1 MYLNK
6 LEIFGFKSFA
16 QKTMFKFD
24 DGLTAIIG
32 PNGCGK
38 SNIVDA
44 IRWVLGEQ
52 RPTILRCDRMEN
64 VIFNGT
70 ASRKPLSISEVS
82 MFIENTKQI
91 LPSEYTEIKIT
102 RRLYRSGESEYM
114 LNNQPV
120 RLMDIINLFADT
132 GMGAD
137 AYSVIE
143 LKMVEQILSENA
155 EERRRLFE
163 EAAGIK
169 KYKTRRKSALRKL
182 DTTHQELTRLDDII
196 SEVQKNVNSLSRQVG
211 KARRYHEFNDELK
224 KKDYIVS
231 QLKIRSYES
240 DLRPL
245 EMEYGQIKRSKE
257 TLTAEIQTEEAQI
270 ERLQAQVVEM
280 EHSYR
285 GIAGRLQKADESI
298 HEFQRDRQL
307 RLQKIESLQERISS
321 DEDEIK
327 IQEQRIKDLDKKK
340 KQFLAEVEKTRK
352 EMNKI
357 HADYQKS
364 LEKQQKTDGEYRLVR
379 EEYQSFVRDNLQK
392 FQESDKDKEA
402 FQKIKVEKESLG
414 EQLAKME
421 TNLKGLRSSLQ
432 NADNVFKIQQK
443 KIEESKK
450 NYNGE
455 QEKLDRL
462 QKQIQGF
469 EQQQAQL
476 RSEINKME
484 GQHEKIRNRRD
495 FLENLIENYEG
506 FSESV
511 QYIMLRRLEFGGL
524 KDTLINLV
532 SSPEQYRSAVE
543 NYLADISNY
552 LVVEDVDTARQILMQ
567 VREREKGRLTL
578 ISLDMLNHARPVS
591 PNNLPDG
598 AESRRMK
605 DVIDF
610 DEKYEKLFKL
620 LFDHVYLVHDLDTA
634 VKMHQK
640 HPHFTFVTND
650 GEVLQDWGNI
660 TGGMAN
666 DDHSLMGRS
675 QQFEKVKAEL
685 ELISQELEK
694 KKTGLGESIA
704 ESQKQQG
711 KFSEASELH
720 KTAEKQI
727 SMMEKEADQV
737 GYEVSRLKESVSE
750 TEREME
756 SIQQLRKKLTDDE
769 KGLLPK
775 IQELDENIHN
785 YQLKEKEIQQDQD
798 IHEEKLRQMAEV
810 SQKLQIEFLNLTSR
824 EKELNQK
831 LEFLEQNRKDAGK
844 FIEQRKQQIHKGTEE
859 IEGLQNQG
867 EGENEHLT
875 SAYEK
880 RDLIDTQRNELEKR
894 LNNLK
899 STIQSQDVEL
909 KKRQRLLNEAR
920 DRLQKL
926 ELQIQE
932 LQVKKSGLK
941 EQLEEKYGKEA
952 TRAEGEKLDPA
963 LTVHQVQAEIEDL
976 REKLDRLG
984 DVNPL
989 AVKEHEKEKERLDF
1003 LRSQKDDLV
1012 SAEDQLMETIHKLNT
1027 TARKEFMTAFS
1038 KIREN
1043 FRKVFGEFFENGE
1056 GDLLLVES
1064 RDPLEAN
1071 IDFTVNH
1078 KGRQLNT
1085 LTLLSAGEKTLTA
1098 ISLLFAIYLVK
1109 PSPFCILDEVDAPL
1123 DDVNITNYT
1132 QAIKRFSKDTQ
1143 FILVTHNKRTIEAT
1157 QSLYGITME
1166 EPGVS
1171 KVVSVRLD

>member
-16 QKTMFKFD
+16 QKTLFRFD

-70 ASRKPLSISEVS
+70 ATRKPLSISEVS

-102 RRLYRSGESEYM
+102 RRLYRSGESEYL

-169 KYKTRRKSALRKL
+169 KYKIRRKSALRKL
-182 DTTHQELTRLDDII
+182 DTTRQELTRLDDII
-196 SEVQKNVNSLSRQVG
+196 SEIQKNVNSLSRQVG
-211 KARRYHEFNDELK
+211 KAKRYHQFNDELK
-224 KKDYIVS
+224 QKDYIIT
-231 QLKIRSYES
+231 QLKIRAYET

-245 EMEYGQIKRSKE
+245 EMEYEQIKRSKE
-257 TLTAEIQTEEAQI
+257 TLTTEIQTEEAHI
-270 ERLQAQVVEM
+270 ERQQAQVVEM

-285 GIAGRLQKADESI
+285 GIAGRLQKADEGI

-321 DEDEIK
+321 DQNEIK
-327 IQEQRIKDLDKKK
+327 IQERRIKDLDTEK
-340 KQFLAEVEKTRK
+340 KQLLSDVENTRK

-357 HADYQKS
+357 HSDYEKS
-364 LEKQQKTDGEYRLVR
+364 LEKHQKTESEYRLVR
-379 EEYQSFVRDNLQK
+379 EEYQNFVRDNLQK
-392 FQESDKDKEA
+392 FQQSDKDKEA
-402 FQKIKVEKESLG
+402 FQKIKIEKETLHQ
-414 EQLAKME
+414 QLAKNE
-421 TNLKGLRSSLQ
+421 TALQQLHDSVKQKENTLRTQQQNIQKLKKDYE
-432 NADNVFKIQQK
+432 AEQQK
-443 KIEESKK
+443 LDLLQRQI
-450 NYNGE
+450 
-455 QEKLDRL
+455 QELD
-462 QKQIQGF
+462 QKQT
-469 EQQQAQL
+469 QL
-476 RSEINKME
+476 RSEINQAE
-484 GQHEKIRNRRD
+484 GQYEKIRNRRD
-495 FLENLIENYEG
+495 FLEKLIENYEG

-511 QYIMLRRLEFGGL
+511 QYVMSHKSEFRGL
-524 KDTLINLV
+524 TDTLINLV
-532 SSPEQYRSAVE
+532 NSEEKYRPAVE

-552 LVVEDVDTARQILMQ
+552 LVVEDVDTAQQILRH
-567 VREREKGRLTL
+567 VRENEKGRLTL
-578 ISLDMLNHARPVS
+578 IPLNMLNHIQRVS
-591 PNNLPDG
+591 AGTPPASTEVKRL
-598 AESRRMK
+598 K
-605 DVIDF
+605 DVVTF
-610 DEKYEKLFKL
+610 DQKYDKLFNL
-620 LFDHVYLVHDLDTA
+620 LFEHVYLVPDLDA
-634 VKMHQK
+634 AIRLRWEN
-640 HPHFTFVTND
+640 PHFTYVTNN
-650 GEVLQDWGNI
+650 GEVLRDWGTI

-666 DDHSLMGRS
+666 DHLSLMGRR
-675 QQFEKVKAEL
+675 QQFEEAKVEFEQISGELEKRKAEL
-685 ELISQELEK
+685 SGSLV
-694 KKTGLGESIA
+694 
-704 ESQKQQG
+704 ESQKLQKEFG
-711 KFSEASELH
+711 ERSEKHRE
-720 KTAEKQI
+720 AEKQI
-727 SMMEKEADQV
+727 SLSEKDADQV
-737 GYEVSRLKESVSE
+737 GYEISRLKESVSGVD
-750 TEREME
+750 REME
-756 SIQQLRKKLTDDE
+756 SIRQMQGKLTAQE
-769 KGLLPK
+769 KQLLPK
-775 IQELDENIHN
+775 IHELDANIHT
-785 YQLKEKEIQQDQD
+785 YQLKEKEIQEDQKTQ
-798 IHEEKLRQMAEV
+798 EEKLRRMAEA

-824 EKELNQK
+824 EKEFNQK
-831 LEFLEQNRKDAGK
+831 LEFLEQNKKDAGN
-844 FIEQRKQQIHKGTEE
+844 FIKQRKEQIQKNKKE
-859 IEGLQNQG
+859 IESLKHQS
-867 EGENEHLT
+867 EGEDQQLN

-880 RDLIDTQRNELEKR
+880 RDLIDSQRNDLEKR
-894 LNNLK
+894 LNDLK
-899 STIQSQDVEL
+899 SAIQNQDVEL

-932 LQVKKSGLK
+932 LQVKKNSLK
-941 EQLEEKYGKEA
+941 EQLQEKYGKESP
-952 TRAEGEKLDPA
+952 EQEKLDA
-963 LTVHQVQAEIEDL
+963 SLTVYQVQAEIEDL
-976 REKLDRLG
+976 KEKLERLG

-1012 SAEDQLMETIHKLNT
+1012 SAEDQLIETIHKLNT
-1027 TARKEFMTAFS
+1027 TARKEFTSAFS

-1043 FRKVFGEFFENGE
+1043 FRKVFGEFFQNGE
-1056 GDLLLVES
+1056 ADLLLVES

-1071 IDFTVNH
+1071 IDFSVNH

-1085 LTLLSAGEKTLTA
+1085 LSLLSAGEKTLTA

-1123 DDVNITNYT
+1123 DDVNISNYT
-1132 QAIKRFSKDTQ
+1132 HAIKRFSKDTQ

-1171 KVVSVRLD
+1171 KVVSVRFD